1 MERRSTEIDQANQ
14 NGSQVRKVGLP
25 PPVKRGED
33 METEINIIDA
43 DKIGSATSPLNLG
56 RTVAVVPSSRIPRAG
71 DVVVVSALTDSATYN
86 MLELPTG
93 RLAKI
98 NPGDVLIGVLG
109 RRRALKGFVGDVP
122 ATVNAG
128 DQLHLL
134 NMGGVIGS
142 CTGHHSS
149 LSDAIQVEVIG
160 LASDE
165 HGRVLNIADAALPL
179 RTSLG
184 ETAPLVIIAG
194 TCMNSGKTYAATEL
208 IKQATRAGL
217 QVAAAKLSGI
227 ACLRDT
233 LNMADHGATAIASFL
248 DCGLPSTVGATDLA
262 SVAKTIISRLNES
275 SPDLIVIELGDG
287 LLGGYSVESVFADKE
302 LRGATAGLVFCATDY
317 VGAWG
322 GIQLLRQRG
331 IEIDAMAGSVTDS
344 QMGEDF
350 IESEFGVPAAN
361 ARRNGARLFKL
372 LEPKVAAFGIR
383 VSSSESVISQ
393 DDNLE
398 KSEVPVGGLR

>member
-1 MERRSTEIDQANQ
+1 MKIQT
-14 NGSQVRKVGLP
+14 QV
-25 PPVKRGED
+25 
-33 METEINIIDA
+33 IDA
-43 DKIGSATSPLNLG
+43 DKIGSATSPLNLS
-56 RTVAVVPSSRIPRAG
+56 RSNAVIPFSSAPEAG
-71 DVVVVSALTDSATYN
+71 DVVVVRALTDSATYN

-165 HGRVLNIADAALPL
+165 QGRVLNIADAALPL
-179 RTSLG
+179 QTTLG

-208 IKQATRAGL
+208 IKQATRAG
-217 QVAAAKLSGI
+217 
-227 ACLRDT
+227 
-233 LNMADHGATAIASFL
+233 
-248 DCGLPSTVGATDLA
+248 
-262 SVAKTIISRLNES
+262 
-275 SPDLIVIELGDG
+275 
-287 LLGGYSVESVFADKE
+287 
-302 LRGATAGLVFCATDY
+302 
-317 VGAWG
+317 
-322 GIQLLRQRG
+322 
-331 IEIDAMAGSVTDS
+331 
-344 QMGEDF
+344 
-350 IESEFGVPAAN
+350 
-361 ARRNGARLFKL
+361 
-372 LEPKVAAFGIR
+372 
-383 VSSSESVISQ
+383 
-393 DDNLE
+393 
-398 KSEVPVGGLR
+398 

>member
-1 MERRSTEIDQANQ
+1 MKTEID
-14 NGSQVRKVGLP
+14 
-25 PPVKRGED
+25 
-33 METEINIIDA
+33 IIDA

-56 RTVAVVPSSRIPRAG
+56 RTVAIVPSSNTPRAG
-71 DVVVVSALTDSATYN
+71 DVVVVRALTDSATYN

-122 ATVNAG
+122 ASVKAG

-149 LSDAIQVEVIG
+149 LSDAIQVSVIG
-160 LASDE
+160 LASDND
-165 HGRVLNIADAALPL
+165 GRILNIADAALPP
-179 RTSLG
+179 RTTLG

-217 QVAAAKLSGI
+217 RVAGAKLSGI

-233 LNMADHGATAIASFL
+233 LNMADHGAIAIASFL
-248 DCGLPSTVGATDLA
+248 DCGLPSTVGATNLA

-275 SPDLIVIELGDG
+275 SPDMIVIELGDG
-287 LLGGYSVESVFADKE
+287 LLGGYSVESVFADTE
-302 LRGATAGLVFCATDY
+302 LRAATAGLIFCASDY

-322 GIQLLRQRG
+322 GIELLRRRG
-331 IEIDAMAGSVTDS
+331 IEIDVIAGSVTDS
-344 QMGEDF
+344 QMGQDF
-350 IESEFGVPAAN
+350 VEKEFGVPASN
-361 ARRNGARLFKL
+361 ARRDGARLFQLIEAKL
-372 LEPKVAAFGIR
+372 EASRTTVA
-383 VSSSESVISQ
+383 V
-393 DDNLE
+393 
-398 KSEVPVGGLR
+398 